1 MKKEEINEIITD
13 EFLKIYF
20 QKYKLIQWKHL
31 PLKIEQYLLN
41 RYKDCN
47 NIREAYYRICNNLNE
62 VPKCEYCKENKVK
75 WIGRNYTKCCCKECA
90 RKMAGINAQKSLL
103 SLSEQTKYE
112 INEKRKNTS
121 ILRYGIDNIMKLEKI
136 KKQIENTNIIRYGS
150 KCPLQNKN
158 VKEKIKQTNLKLY
171 GSEIYPGTNDWK
183 EKINKTSLKKYGTL
197 YPNQS
202 EIVKTHIKESC
213 IEHFGV
219 DNYRKTA
226 ENKMRANTPEV
237 IQKAIDTKKK
247 RHTLNT
253 SKVEQLFREYLDNN
267 FTNDFEYNY
276 KSALYPFNCD
286 FYIKSLDLYIE
297 IQGNWTHG
305 GHAFNEN
312 NQDDIN
318 RLNEM
323 KSKNSGYYQ
332 NAINTWTIR
341 DVNKRN
347 IAKQNNLNYLEIFSA
362 NIDNVIKQFNIYLN
376 ENKGKV
382 S

>member
-20 QKYKLIQWKHL
+20 QKYKLIPWNHL
-31 PLKIEQYLLN
+31 PEKIEQYLLT

-75 WIGRNYTKCCCKECA
+75 WIGRSYTKCCCKECA

-103 SLSEQTKYE
+103 SLSEQAKYE

-121 ILRYGIDNIMKLEKI
+121 ILRYGIDNIMKLEKT

-158 VKEKIKQTNLKLY
+158 VKEKTKQTNLKLY
-171 GSEIYPGTNDWK
+171 GSEIYSGTNDWK

-219 DNYRKTA
+219 DNYRKTN

-267 FTNDFEYNY
+267 FTKDFEYNY
-276 KSALYPFNCD
+276 KSELYPFNCD

-297 IQGNWTHG
+297 IQGSWTHG
-305 GHAFNEN
+305 DHPFDEN
-312 NQDDIN
+312 NQEDIDK
-318 RLNEM
+318 LNLW
-323 KSKNSGYYQ
+323 KFKNTQYYQ

-376 ENKGKV
+376 ENKRKDC
-382 S
+382 

>member
-20 QKYKLIQWKHL
+20 QKYKLIPWNHL
-31 PLKIEQYLLN
+31 PEKIEQYLLT

-47 NIREAYYRICNNLNE
+47 NIKESWYRISNNLNNI
-62 VPKCEYCKENKVK
+62 PKCAYCHKNNVK
-75 WIGRNYTKCCCKECA
+75 WDGRNYTKCCCKECA
-90 RKMAGINAQKSLL
+90 RKIAGINAQKSLL
-103 SLSEQTKYE
+103 SMSEQTKYE

-121 ILRYGIDNIMKLEKI
+121 ILRYGIDNIMKLEKT

-158 VKEKIKQTNLKLY
+158 VKEKTKQTNLKLY
-171 GSEIYPGTNDWK
+171 GSEIYSGTNDWK

-219 DNYRKTA
+219 DNYRKTN

-253 SKVEQLFREYLDNN
+253 SKAEQLFREYLDNN

-276 KSALYPFNCD
+276 KSELYPFNCD

-297 IQGNWTHG
+297 IQGSWTHG
-305 GHAFNEN
+305 GHPFDKN
-312 NQDDIN
+312 NQEDLD
-318 RLNEM
+318 RLEFM
-323 KSKNSGYYQ
+323 KSKNTQYYQ